1 MFQLPMLPEIM
12 MRCSDMQFLQD
23 AFTDKGMGA
32 KRGTF
37 TEDDIEAYKY
47 TFRNYGEMIQ

>member
-37 TEDDIEAYKY
+37 TEDDIDAYKY